1 MAELQ
6 KTLSAWRGAAL
17 FINIVLGAG
26 LLVLPGLTVQKIGD
40 LSMISW
46 ILCAVLA
53 SPLFIIFIILGCRYP
68 GPGGIASYVQQAYGK
83 LAYIIASLMFL
94 GAVLLGLPAI
104 ALTGGFYASNT
115 FGGPAHMYAL
125 LTLAAVLV
133 LNLQSVEAAGK
144 LNQWLSW
151 VLVAF
156 LTGLALLSLFLVS
169 KEPTTS
175 SFAIPS
181 SFSEMQMIWFAV
193 PMIFFA
199 FTGWEVGA
207 SITGEFKNPKKDLPL
222 AMWLSFIIAVV
233 LYLVMAYVVQ
243 RADLGNVYES
253 PFSTIINNHF
263 GAYGKTIVGVVAITL
278 IFANLSAAGWG
289 VSRMVYSLA
298 QEGIAPPFI
307 LRLTKGQP
315 YHSLVSIILIFS
327 LVVILDWLGFMG
339 VDNLLSL
346 AGQNFIILYGLSALV
361 LVKLAEKLLEKM
373 IGYLGIFVCM
383 AIVLLQGTSI
393 IYPLIILTLSVL
405 IFYLKGRPENSKVH

>member
-68 GPGGIASYVQQAYGK
+68 GPGGIASYVKQAYGR

-104 ALTGGFYASNT
+104 ALTGGYYASNT
-115 FGGPAHMYAL
+115 FGGQPHMHAL
-125 LTLAAVLV
+125 LILGSVLL

-169 KEPTTS
+169 NEPTTH
-175 SFAIPS
+175 SFAMPS
-181 SFSEMQMIWFAV
+181 SFSEMKMIWVAV

-222 AMWLSFIIAVV
+222 AMWLSFVIAVA

-243 RADLGNVYES
+243 RADLGNAYES
-253 PFSTIINNHF
+253 PFATIINNHL
-263 GAYGKTIVGVVAITL
+263 GAYGKNVVGVVAITL

-289 VSRMVYSLA
+289 VSRMFYSLA
-298 QEGIAPPFI
+298 QEGIAPPFL

-315 YHSLVSIILIFS
+315 YHSLVSIIFIFS

-361 LVKLAEKLLEKM
+361 LVKLAERLLEKM
-373 IGYLGIFVCM
+373 IAFLGIFVCM
-383 AIVLLQGTSI
+383 AIVTLQGFSI
-393 IYPLIILTLSVL
+393 IYPLIILALSVST
-405 IFYLKGRPENSKVH
+405 FFLKARQKKARVY

>member
-1 MAELQ
+1 MSDLQ
-6 KTLSAWRGAAL
+6 KSLSAWRGAAL

-46 ILCAVLA
+46 VICAVLA
-53 SPLFIIFIILGCRYP
+53 APLFIIFIILGCRYP
-68 GPGGIASYVQQAYGK
+68 GPGGIASYVQQAYGR

-104 ALTGGFYASNT
+104 ALTGGYYASNT
-115 FGGPAHMYAL
+115 FGGSAHMYAL
-125 LTLAAVLV
+125 LTLAAVLA

-144 LNQWLSW
+144 MNQWLSW

-169 KEPTTS
+169 KEPITH
-175 SFAIPS
+175 SFTIPS
-181 SFSEMQMIWFAV
+181 SLSEMQMIWLAI

-222 AMWLSFIIAVV
+222 AMWLSFIIAVI

-243 RADLGNVYES
+243 RADLGNTYES
-253 PFSTIINNHF
+253 PFSTIINNHV
-263 GAYGKTIVGVVAITL
+263 GAYGKIIVGIVAITL

-298 QEGIAPPFI
+298 KEGIAPNFL
-307 LRLTKGQP
+307 LRLTNGQP
-315 YHSLVSIILIFS
+315 YHSLVSIVLIFS
-327 LVVILDWLGFMG
+327 LVVIFDWLGLLG
-339 VDNLLSL
+339 IDNLLSL
-346 AGQNFIILYGLSALV
+346 AGQNFIILYGLTALV
-361 LVKLAEKLLEKM
+361 LIKLAEKRFEKI
-373 IGYLGIFVCM
+373 IGCLGITVCI
-383 AIVLLQGTSI
+383 AIVTLQGISVV
-393 IYPLIILTLSVL
+393 YPFVILLLSVSV
-405 IFYLKGRPENSKVH
+405 FYLKRRPAKIKVY